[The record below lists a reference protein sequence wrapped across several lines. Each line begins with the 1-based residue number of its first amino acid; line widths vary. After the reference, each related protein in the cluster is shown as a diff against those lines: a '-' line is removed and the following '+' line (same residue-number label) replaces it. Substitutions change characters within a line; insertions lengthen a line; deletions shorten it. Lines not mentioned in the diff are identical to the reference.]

1 MKKKAIEKIPYLG
14 LKKLSR
20 KKDVKYIG
28 ITEIRIVGHERHLF
42 LEVYRNKK
50 ESRETPLVR
59 IVLAK
64 KDFGTYW
71 PEKEEW
77 TRQKIKPDSC
87 YGRVIW
93 GEEHPT
99 WEQEKKENILQST
112 EDLERIKKFCK
123 ANVYDKEHWWEYIY
137 EHEDDIVITER
148 QNRKHKAYMR
158 RQEALADRMTHTK
171 ELPEKEILDRAD
183 RLYFHNQHYLYYK
196 KHGCWAHIACSKCGG
211 VTDARW
217 KSGISYESQFQSWT
231 EEPREGHYG
240 TCPMCGARG
249 EYKCQGKV
257 KGTHDKYIH
266 LFLGQK
272 YKENGMVIRYVE
284 VGKKWTL
291 GFICGDKGPEMY
303 NASEE
308 LFGVEIA
315 RAYFEPGKKV
325 QIDYHKHNPYT
336 GKDFWDDCNLYGTA
350 NIAIGAGLI
359 MSETYE
365 EMKGTIFQYS
375 ALQEYAKNVRE
386 VNPIDYL
393 ERYSQTPQIE
403 VLVKMGLTDV
413 VEKLVKCYY
422 GIVAD
427 ENARRPDQFLGIRR
441 ERVKQLIRKQGDIE
455 LLETMQM
462 EKRQN
467 QRWTDEQ
474 VEHLTETG
482 LRGDQVELALK
493 YMTMQKLLNR
503 IERYAGCEYGSD
515 CSRALAQIRHTATT
529 YADYLHMRESLGYDL
544 NNTVYQHPQN
554 LAEEHMKM
562 LMQADKE
569 KEDKHLGEVT
579 EKYPNIRH
587 DYKKLRKKYFY
598 EDDRYIIRPARSAEE
613 IVMEGRMLHHCVGGA
628 GYLNKHNTGQTHI
641 LMLRFKDTPDIPYIT
656 VEIDAKI
663 PRILQ
668 WYGDKD
674 KKPDKKNMQ
683 SWLNTWLM
691 KLKTGTLTETI
702 QSAAIA

>member
-1 MKKKAIEKIPYLG
+1 MKKKAIEKIPYFG
-14 LKKLSR
+14 LKKTSR

-28 ITEIRIVGHERHLF
+28 VTAVKIVGHEKHLF

-50 ESRETPLVR
+50 ESKEIPMVR
-59 IVLAK
+59 IVLTK

-77 TRQKIKPDSC
+77 TRQKIKQDSC

-123 ANVYDKEHWWEYIY
+123 ANVYNEEHWWEYIY
-137 EHEDDIVITER
+137 KHEDDIVITAR
-148 QNRKHKAYMR
+148 RNREHKVYMR
-158 RQEALADRMTHTK
+158 RQEALADRMANTR

-183 RLYFHNQHYLYYK
+183 RLYFHGQHYLYYK

-217 KSGISYESQFQSWT
+217 KSGISYESQFQRWT

-257 KGTHDKYIH
+257 KGTCDKYIY

-272 YKENGMVIRYVE
+272 YKENGMVMRYVE

-308 LFGVEIA
+308 LSGVEIA

-325 QIDYHKHNPYT
+325 QIDYHKHDPYM
-336 GKDFWDDCNLYGTA
+336 GKDFWDDCNLYGMA
-350 NIAIGAGLI
+350 NIPISAGLI

-393 ERYSQTPQIE
+393 ECYSQTPQIE

-422 GIVAD
+422 GIVVD
-427 ENARRPDQFLGIRR
+427 ENARRPDQFLGIRK
-441 ERVKQLIRKQGDIE
+441 ERVKQLIRKKGDAH
-455 LLETMQM
+455 LLGVMQM
-462 EKRQN
+462 EKRQGQN
-467 QRWTDEQ
+467 WTDEQ
-474 VEHLTETG
+474 VEHLAETDLSG
-482 LRGDQVELALK
+482 TQVETATK
-493 YMTMQKLLNR
+493 YMTLQKLLNR
-503 IERYAGCEYGSD
+503 IEKYAGCKYGTE
-515 CSRALAQIRHTATT
+515 CSSALARIRHTATT
-529 YADYLHMRESLGYDL
+529 YADYLSMRINLGYDL
-544 NNTVYQHPQN
+544 NNTVYQQPQD
-554 LAEEHMKM
+554 LEAEHNKM
-562 LMQADKE
+562 VMETNKE
-569 KEDKHLGEVT
+569 EMDKHLKEVA
-579 EKYPNIRH
+579 ERYPEIRH
-587 DYKKLRKKYFY
+587 VYRGLRNKYLY
-598 EDDRYIIRPARSAEE
+598 EDDKYIIRPARSAEE
-613 IVMEGRMLHHCVGGA
+613 IVMEGRLLHHCVGGNT
-628 GYLNKHNTGQTHI
+628 YLAKHNTGKTYI
-641 LMLRFKDTPDIPYIT
+641 LMLRFKEEPDVPYIT
-656 VEIDAKI
+656 VEIDAKN

-674 KKPDKKNMQ
+674 KKPDEKNMQ

-702 QSAAIA
+702 QTAAIA